1 MNMIIGAGNF
11 SLVLKKFSFWK
22 EVWPLDYY
30 YQNFY
35 S

>member
-1 MNMIIGAGNF
+1 MNMIIGAGNL

-22 EVWPLDYY
+22 EVRPLDPE
-30 YQNFY
+30 